1 MGFHP
6 PAGDLSGGSRGQ
18 VRRSKLEHQSS
29 GEPGPPM
36 FRSLMLMIL
45 IIGLGFGIQRGWIMV
60 DWPFMQADLK
70 SLWEQF
76 DQRSQDHR
84 NP

>member
-1 MGFHP
+1 
-6 PAGDLSGGSRGQ
+6 
-18 VRRSKLEHQSS
+18 
-29 GEPGPPM
+29 M

-45 IIGLGFGIQRGWIMV
+45 ILGLGLGIQRGWVMV

-76 DQRSQDHR
+76 DQRSQEHR
-84 NP
+84 QQQ